1 MRIPQFVLSALVVA
15 STIPSLPSFA
25 AQGTEAFYLKACQDT
40 GYEMAICTCLAKAYA
55 PVKDVN
61 ADALSAL
68 MQDFILQGDANPQ
81 LADAKRDMTMQK
93 INVSDADLQKAI
105 AVAKTGAKCTQ

>member
-1 MRIPQFVLSALVVA
+1 MRISQLAFSALVA
-15 STIPSLPSFA
+15 ACTIPAPSSFA
-25 AQGTEAFYLKACQDT
+25 AQGSEAFYVKACQDT

-61 ADALSAL
+61 ADALSAI

-81 LADAKRDMTMQK
+81 LADAKRDMVMQK
-93 INVSDADLQKAI
+93 ISVSDADLQKAI
-105 AVAKTGAKCTQ
+105 TVAKTGAKCTQ

>member
-1 MRIPQFVLSALVVA
+1 MRSSSFALSALIAA
-15 STIPSLPSFA
+15 STIPAVPGFA
-25 AQGTEAFYLKACQDT
+25 AQGSEAFYLKACQDT

-61 ADALSAL
+61 ADALSAI

-81 LADAKRDMTMQK
+81 LADAKRDMVMQK
-93 INVSDADLQKAI
+93 VSVSDADLQKALT
-105 AVAKTGAKCTQ
+105 VAKTGAKCTQ

>member
-1 MRIPQFVLSALVVA
+1 MRIPQFALCALIAA
-15 STIPSLPSFA
+15 STIPALPVFA

-40 GYEMAICTCLAKAYA
+40 GYEMPICTCLAKAYA

-61 ADALSAL
+61 ADALAAI
-68 MQDFILQGDANPQ
+68 MADFILQGDENPQ

-93 INVSDADLQKAI
+93 IKVSDADLQKALT
-105 AVAKTGAKCTQ
+105 VAKTGAKCTQ